1 MVVKE
6 VVTHQWIRVSLVS
19 HDEHFKYVIHSV
31 IRK

>member
-6 VVTHQWIRVSLVS
+6 VVTHQWISLVS